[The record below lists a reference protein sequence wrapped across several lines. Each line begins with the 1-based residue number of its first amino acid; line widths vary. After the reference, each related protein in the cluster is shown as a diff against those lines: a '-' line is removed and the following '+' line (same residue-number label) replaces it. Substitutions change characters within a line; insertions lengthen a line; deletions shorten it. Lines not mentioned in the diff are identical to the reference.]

1 MIEPES
7 GRQVGLRPG
16 FGTPVPRPYGELVPR
31 DSADSAEGDPAA
43 GVTADAEADSWLVG
57 KAVEG
62 DADAFEALV
71 RRHRARVYRIA
82 LRIVGNPHDAQDV
95 TQDVLI
101 QLWGSLAGFL
111 GGATFSTWL
120 YRMVV
125 NRALN
130 HRTRG
135 TRTTPLLEQDR
146 PDGDDRREQAGP
158 AEVVIAR
165 QRADATA
172 RAIAALPAEQR
183 SVFVLHQME
192 GFSYAEVAAILKLPE
207 STVRGR
213 LARGRR
219 TLLDQ
224 LKDWA

>member
-1 MIEPES
+1 MEIVDGHPY
-7 GRQVGLRPG
+7 GR
-16 FGTPVPRPYGELVPR
+16 PVLPPPRPP
-31 DSADSAEGDPAA
+31 ADLGNGGSQDAA
-43 GVTADAEADSWLVG
+43 IDSWLVG

-62 DADAFEALV
+62 DVDAFEALV

-82 LRIVGNPHDAQDV
+82 LRIVDDPQEAQDV

-111 GGATFSTWL
+111 GGSAFSTWL

-125 NRALN
+125 NRSLN
-130 HRTRG
+130 YRKRG
-135 TRTTPLLEQDR
+135 TRTVPLLDDDR
-146 PDGDDRREQAGP
+146 PEGTEP
-158 AEVVIAR
+158 ADVVIAR
-165 QRADATA
+165 QRAAATA
-172 RAIAALPAEQR
+172 AAIAALPTEQR

-192 GFSYAEVAAILKLPE
+192 GFSYAEVAAILRVPE
-207 STVRGR
+207 PTVRGR

>member
-1 MIEPES
+1 M
-7 GRQVGLRPG
+7 RV
-16 FGTPVPRPYGELVPR
+16 PYGEPVLPAPHTSVE
-31 DSADSAEGDPAA
+31 SPAA
-43 GVTADAEADSWLVG
+43 GPDNSDIDEWLVA
-57 KAVEG
+57 KAKEG

-71 RRHRARVYRIA
+71 RRHHVRIYRIA

-95 TQDVLI
+95 TQDVLV

-111 GGATFSTWL
+111 GSAAFTTWL

-125 NRALN
+125 NRSLN
-130 HRTRG
+130 HRKRRPSTVSM
-135 TRTTPLLEQDR
+135 LEDDR
-146 PDGDDRREQAGP
+146 PAAAGP
-158 AEVVIAR
+158 AEEVIAR

-183 SVFVLHQME
+183 AAVVLHQLE
-192 GFSYAEVAAILKLPE
+192 GFSYAEVAAILGISE

-219 TLLDQ
+219 TLVEQ
-224 LKDWA
+224 LREWA